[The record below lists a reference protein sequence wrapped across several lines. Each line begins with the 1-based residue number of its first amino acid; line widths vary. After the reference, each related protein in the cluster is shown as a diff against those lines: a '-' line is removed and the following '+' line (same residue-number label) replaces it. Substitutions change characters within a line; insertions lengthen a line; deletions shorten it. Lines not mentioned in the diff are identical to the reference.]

1 MLVLVL
7 SYLLEEV
14 SSLQEH
20 TKLQKSDEGFSVSST
35 VNSAILSFARYVMPL
50 GSLCSLLLWSLN

>member
-20 TKLQKSDEGFSVSST
+20 TKLQKSDEGFSVST